1 MVALKQLK
9 LAKNG
14 YIIMSV
20 LFMVL
25 GACLIIW
32 PDCSMA
38 VFCTAVGIMLIVYG
52 LIKIL
57 GYFSRDIYCLAF
69 QFDLAFGVLLAAVGI
84 IIIVRRHVV
93 VNLIFGIFG
102 LLILADAG
110 AVGRDGKNVQ
120 LVNIMEFRSFRFR
133 RAGHARQ
140 FFVQAEVVLDGD
152 GRVRLVFPLHFHA
165 FLGFHRLVQTV
176 APAASRHFTARILVD
191 DDDLAFLDDVFH
203 VFFVNA
209 VGLQQLGGGVQARS
223 RFVKLFGQFIF
234 AAQFVFFR
242 QARIFVHFRKGGS
255 QIRQH
260 EIFRMAGRD
269 DFPAFFHQ
277 VGVVGFSSTVKNIS
291 SFSL

>member
-1 MVALKQLK
+1 MDALKQLK

-84 IIIVRRHVV
+84 IIIVRRNVV

-102 LLILADAG
+102 LLILADALFKIQMSIDAKKFG
-110 AVGRDGKNVQ
+110 LN
-120 LVNIMEFRSFRFR
+120 LWW
-133 RAGHARQ
+133 
-140 FFVQAEVVLDGD
+140 
-152 GRVRLVFPLHFHA
+152 
-165 FLGFHRLVQTV
+165 
-176 APAASRHFTARILVD
+176 RILLVSD
-191 DDDLAFLDDVFH
+191 SDRCSGIFTPIPH
-203 VFFVNA
+203 MP
-209 VGLQQLGGGVQARS
+209 LQFQERNPVPATSTSKSYCSYQ
-223 RFVKLFGQFIF
+223 
-234 AAQFVFFR
+234 R
-242 QARIFVHFRKGGS
+242 Q
-255 QIRQH
+255 
-260 EIFRMAGRD
+260 
-269 DFPAFFHQ
+269 
-277 VGVVGFSSTVKNIS
+277 
-291 SFSL
+291 